1 MDRDV
6 EEKDDRAGYLSAVS
20 SQHDGFFPSA
30 IENERL
36 SSATTDSLQSWSDM
50 DLDLSFLGEFS
61 QIDDCYPPAGQFKTI
76 SGTQVSSSQ
85 FAGLSTSSAFGMKD
99 REDEK
104 LVKME
109 LIHERCPSRAHETNP
124 PPRGLWEFVPGTNLL
139 DAKLGSQDPSKFFL
153 FRQQVSNPTEKEC
166 RIYSKWEDFDW
177 NDPSDI
183 AALNAAR
190 REIVVR
196 TYQHSSGRKFR
207 WTQREK
213 YELKVLVTQA
223 LGTGLTKE
231 TIDWSQ
237 IASIMGKK
245 FEGVIQ
251 KKGAPLAPRSK
262 MGHSREVSKRNAT
275 VKLLEDR
282 EGFSRTWQAIRAQ
295 ALKYAD
301 IAVLLEDSVSN
312 VNKTREADCPSF
324 RQYNEVDGN
333 DGNGKRISE
342 NSVEEED
349 VLSFLY
355 NRVGGLHR
363 W

>member
-1 MDRDV
+1 M
-6 EEKDDRAGYLSAVS
+6 
-20 SQHDGFFPSA
+20 
-30 IENERL
+30 
-36 SSATTDSLQSWSDM
+36 
-50 DLDLSFLGEFS
+50 
-61 QIDDCYPPAGQFKTI
+61 
-76 SGTQVSSSQ
+76 
-85 FAGLSTSSAFGMKD
+85 
-99 REDEK
+99 
-104 LVKME
+104 
-109 LIHERCPSRAHETNP
+109 
-124 PPRGLWEFVPGTNLL
+124 

-196 TYQHSSGRKFR
+196 TYQHSPGRKFR

-251 KKGAPLAPRSK
+251 KKGVPLAPRSK
-262 MGHSREVSKRNAT
+262 MGHSREVSKRKAT

-282 EGFSRTWQAIRAQ
+282 EGFSRSWQAIRAQ
-295 ALKYAD
+295 ASKYAD

-312 VNKTREADCPSF
+312 VNKTRDADCPSS
-324 RQYNEVDGN
+324 RQDNEVDAN

-342 NSVEEED
+342 DSVEEED
-349 VLSFLY
+349 VLSFFY
-355 NRVGGLHR
+355 NRVGGLHQ